1 MFNFSKNITDNVDM
15 LDRVGIL
22 DIAVTLQCSVDDPNS
37 RSNSST
43 LTEAEEAMLEVY
55 VERAQLK

>member
-1 MFNFSKNITDNVDM
+1 MFNFSKNITDNMDM
-15 LDRVGIL
+15 LDRVEHG
-22 DIAVTLQCSVDDPNS
+22 SVDDHNS